1 MVIFVLKS
9 QVIKERINLHFKWT
23 KTWMGLMVI
32 LAFLFP
38 GHLMCISV
46 VKLNAIWETEKNKA
60 KKCIKDSSK
69 TIENVDLHKFQYAKL
84 QASIQSIEKDYCS
97 ATQYKTIGGIC
108 RTIIEHL
115 PSCVLLLSLWL
126 MGLDH
131 KPLKMFLIDG
141 FMAKFSAY
149 YKWII
154 LFTSIQLVFSISS
167 SILSSR

>member
-1 MVIFVLKS
+1 MVVFVLKS
-9 QVIKERINLHFKWT
+9 QVIKDRINLHFKWT
-23 KTWMGLMVI
+23 KTWLGLMVI

-38 GHLMCISV
+38 SHFMCICV
-46 VKLNAIWETEKNKA
+46 VKLNAIWENEKNKA
-60 KKCIKDSSK
+60 KKCIKNSSM
-69 TIENVDLHKFQYAKL
+69 ENVDLQKFHYAKF
-84 QASIQSIEKDYCS
+84 QASIQSIEKDYCT
-97 ATQYKTIGGIC
+97 ATQYNTIGGVS

-126 MGLDH
+126 MGLEH

-154 LFTSIQLVFSISS
+154 LVISIQLAFSIS
-167 SILSSR
+167 LSVLESR